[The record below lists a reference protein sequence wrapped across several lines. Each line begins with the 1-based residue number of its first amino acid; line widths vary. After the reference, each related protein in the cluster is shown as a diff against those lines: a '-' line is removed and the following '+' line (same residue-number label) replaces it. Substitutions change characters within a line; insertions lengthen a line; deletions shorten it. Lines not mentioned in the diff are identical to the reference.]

1 MTEAPS
7 DLKRSVHCEAIRTGF
22 LEGTKEQVRMVSR
35 NYPLP
40 VDMTR
45 ATQGVFGEQIVA
57 GLVARAQADAIY
69 GIRTTDVETFDATGG
84 SVDTNANKF
93 RCQTGTSVGGYG
105 VIRTKRA
112 VRYRPGQGA
121 RFRFTAQFSTPA
133 ALSLQ
138 WAGIFSSVDFIGFGY
153 NGTSFGVTRRI
164 PGALHIH
171 KFTVTA
177 GTGGPSETATVTLNG
192 TGFGTVLDGG
202 LSTAQTARDLA
213 ATSYTGWEVEAVG
226 DDVYFMN
233 LNPAVLAG
241 AFTYG
246 TTGSSTATVTAVQVG
261 AANDND
267 TDHVAQAS
275 WVHDTADWFDPEG
288 LNIFEIEFGYL
299 GAANLRFRI
308 YRPSLGRFVDV
319 HCMERANDASDTTV
333 NVDNPSLKPG
343 IIAASLGSTTN
354 LTVQSGS
361 LMGGVEGEIHPFR
374 SPRGNV
380 HTQTGVSTEANVLSV
395 RNARVFGGA
404 VNQQEILPA
413 LLAAS
418 VGGSKPA
425 EVRVYKNA
433 TLTDA
438 LWTYED
444 EGVSCAEICTD
455 AITAISG
462 GTLIAAQAISG
473 SGQASIDLTALEIH
487 LEPTESLTIT
497 VAVSG
502 GAGNNATASLT
513 WLED

>member
-1 MTEAPS
+1 MPRR
-7 DLKRSVHCEAIRTGF
+7 LGF
-22 LEGTKEQVRMVSR
+22 LEPASEMVRSVSLLH
-35 NYPLP
+35 PLP
-40 VDMTR
+40 TR
-45 ATQGVFGEQIVA
+45 EAASSRGVFGEQITAV
-57 GLVARAQADAIY
+57 LVARAQADATY
-69 GIRTTDVETFDATGG
+69 GIRATDVETFTATGG
-84 SVDTNANKF
+84 SADTNARKF

-105 VIRTKRA
+105 VVRTKRA

-121 RFRFTAQFSTPA
+121 RFRFTGQFSTPA
-133 ALSLQ
+133 ANSLQ

-171 KFTVTA
+171 KFTITA
-177 GTGGPSETATVTLNG
+177 GTGGPSETATVTLDG
-192 TGFGTVLDGG
+192 TGFNTALDGG
-202 LSTAQTARDLA
+202 LSTAEVARDLA

-226 DDVYFMN
+226 SDLYFMA
-233 LNPAVLAG
+233 LDPAALAG

-246 TTGSSTATVTAVQVG
+246 TTGSSTATLSEIQAG

-275 WVHDTADWFDPEG
+275 WSHDTASWFDPEG
-288 LNIFEIEFGYL
+288 LNIFEVEFGYL

-361 LMGGVEGEIHPFR
+361 LMGGIEGEVHPFR
-374 SPRGNV
+374 SPRGAV

-395 RNARVFGGA
+395 RNARVFGGT

-438 LWTYED
+438 IWTYED
-444 EGVSCAEICTD
+444 EGESCAEICTD
-455 AITAISG
+455 AITSISG
-462 GTLIAAQAISG
+462 GSLIAAQAISG
-473 SGQASIDLTALEIH
+473 SGQASIDLSALEIH
-487 LEPTESLTIT
+487 LEPTESLTVT

-502 GAGNNATASLT
+502 GAGNNATASLA